1 MQKHCAASLQKLEE
15 EEEPEEFA
23 EEVGQQPQTS
33 LFQLDEITF

>member
-23 EEVGQQPQTS
+23 DEVGQTTS
-33 LFQLDEITF
+33 NLIVPVG